1 MNTSVTARRNLCSV
15 SFIFWK
21 LVYSNIGKLIKHH
34 FCSLT
39 LTVMAKNGGYRQMNN
54 TGSSGSYL
62 TKDYFIGQTSVKSTM
77 FRFDFVKPYH
87 CLLDKPPCS
96 TKALDATKDITKV
109 PKIQPSIVYQV
120 IYASC
125 FVRKFSPEIVH

>member
-1 MNTSVTARRNLCSV
+1 
-15 SFIFWK
+15 
-21 LVYSNIGKLIKHH
+21 
-34 FCSLT
+34 
-39 LTVMAKNGGYRQMNN
+39 MAKNGGYRQMNN

-62 TKDYFIGQTSVKSTM
+62 TKDDFIGQTSFKSTM

-109 PKIQPSIVYQV
+109 PEIQL
-120 IYASC
+120 
-125 FVRKFSPEIVH
+125 FEII